1 MKSLMD
7 VNLSIFKLDKD
18 IKRFL
23 SELHISNF
31 SLIRREA
38 LWSILKSN
46 LRLYEFHA
54 AWSVILCYCMGTGLY
69 S

>member
-1 MKSLMD
+1 MCQFLC
-7 VNLSIFKLDKD
+7 NFKLDKD

-23 SELHISNF
+23 SELHISNVP
-31 SLIRREA
+31 LIRREA

-46 LRLYEFHA
+46 LRLNGFHA
-54 AWSVILCYCMGTGLY
+54 AWSDILCHCTGTGLY